1 MENYL
6 VLDIGGTAIKF
17 AIADKEANFKE
28 KGSIKTYPD
37 SFEKQIEEI
46 GKTYDELKKRYLI
59 KGIAISSPGFVDGVK
74 GITYGTS
81 ALPCIMEKEIARA
94 IHLRMDGLPI
104 SMENDG
110 NCGGLGEYWKG
121 RGRGKK
127 NIVMLVCGSGIGGG
141 YVREG
146 KIDRTI
152 HHASAE
158 FGFMPMVFEEGKV
171 KSWSSCSVVN
181 ILKKYLQEVPS
192 SISGKELF
200 DLAEKDNVAKKYVDK
215 FYYHLALGCISVGFA
230 LDPDLIIIGGAIS
243 KRRDF
248 ETNIR
253 EQIRKIKSS
262 NFEFSCNKTD
272 IAVAELGNDA
282 NLYGALY
289 NFLYV
294 RQCEVI

>member
-1 MENYL
+1 MNCYL

-17 AIADKEANFKE
+17 AVADKDGNFKE
-28 KGSIKTYPD
+28 KGSIKTHPD
-37 SFEKQIEEI
+37 SFEKQIEEM
-46 GKTYDELKKRYLI
+46 GKAYDKLKNQYSL
-59 KGIAISSPGFVDGVK
+59 KGIAVSSPGFVDGKK
-74 GITYGTS
+74 GITYGAS

-94 IHLRMDGLPI
+94 IHLRMDRLPV

-146 KIDRTI
+146 KIDRTL

-158 FGFMPMVFEEGKV
+158 FGFMPMVFEENSV

-181 ILKKYLQEVPS
+181 TLKKYLQEVPS

-200 DLAEKDNVAKKYVDK
+200 DLAEEDEIAKKYVDK
-215 FYYHLALGCISVGFA
+215 FYYHMALGCISVGFA

-243 KRRDF
+243 KRKDF
-248 ETNIR
+248 EKNIVKQM
-253 EQIRKIKSS
+253 EDIKAS
-262 NFEFSCNKTD
+262 NYEFSCNKTA

-294 RQCEVI
+294 RQCEIS

>member
-1 MENYL
+1 MDDYL

-17 AIADKEANFKE
+17 AVADKEGNFKE

-37 SFEKQIEEI
+37 SFEEQIEEM
-46 GKTYDELKKRYLI
+46 GKTYDKLKTKYAIR
-59 KGIAISSPGFVDGVK
+59 GIAVSSPGFVDGVK
-74 GITYGTS
+74 GITHGAS

-94 IHLRMDGLPI
+94 IHLRMDMLPI
-104 SMENDG
+104 AMENDG

-121 RGRGKK
+121 RGRGMK

-158 FGFMPMVFEEGKV
+158 FGFMPMVFEENSV

-181 ILKKYLQEVPS
+181 TLKKYLQEVPS

-200 DLAEKDNVAKKYVDK
+200 DLAEKDEIARKYVDK
-215 FYYHLALGCISVGFA
+215 FYYHMALGCISVGFA

-243 KRRDF
+243 KRKDF
-248 ETNIR
+248 EKNILKQV
-253 EQIRKIKSS
+253 EEIKAS
-262 NFEFSCNKTD
+262 NYEFSCNKTD
-272 IAVAELGNDA
+272 IAMAELGNDA

-294 RQCEVI
+294 RQCEIS

>member
-1 MENYL
+1 MDTYL

-17 AIADKEANFKE
+17 AVSDSNGVFME

-37 SFEKQIEEI
+37 SFEKQIEEM
-46 GKTYDELKKRYLI
+46 GKTYDKLKEIYDL
-59 KGIAISSPGFVDGVK
+59 KGIAVSSPGFVDGVN
-74 GITYGTS
+74 GITYGAS

-94 IHLRMDGLPI
+94 IHLRMDCLPV

-121 RGRGKK
+121 RGKGKK

-141 YVREG
+141 YVRNG

-152 HHASAE
+152 NHASSE
-158 FGFMPMVFEEGKV
+158 FGFMPMVFEKDTV
-171 KSWSSCSVVN
+171 RSWSSYSVVN
-181 ILKKYLQEVPS
+181 TLKKYLEEVPS
-192 SISGKELF
+192 HISGKELF
-200 DLAEKDNVAKKYVDK
+200 ELAEEDETARKYVNK
-215 FYYHLALGCISVGFA
+215 FYYYLALGCISVGFA
-230 LDPDLIIIGGAIS
+230 LDPDLIIIGGAVS
-243 KRRDF
+243 KRQGF
-248 ETNIR
+248 KKNIL
-253 EQIRKIKSS
+253 EQIERIKASDS
-262 NFEFSCNKTD
+262 NFACNKTE

-294 RQCEVI
+294 RKCEIS